1 LGSFDCIH
9 KNKNTFFFSN
19 QEIWYPRIQMTTCII
34 NLMYIFDSQHDTGD
48 CPNIEIVSRDSW
60 GARRPISPS
69 TLHNPVP
76 YFFIHHTAG
85 QCLTFQECSHEMKG
99 VQSYHMDHRRK

>member
-1 LGSFDCIH
+1 
-9 KNKNTFFFSN
+9 
-19 QEIWYPRIQMTTCII
+19 MTTYYII
-34 NLMYIFDSQHDTGD
+34 KLMYIFDSEHDTSD

-60 GARRPISPS
+60 GARRPVSPS
-69 TLHNPVP
+69 TLYNPVP
-76 YFFIHHTAG
+76 YFFIHHTTG